1 MVRTKSSPCPNNRKT
16 ALFII
21 MLIILI
27 SSFSIPVYAAEEN
40 PLVYVLEVE
49 GTVTVG
55 TSRYIDRGLQEAQLN
70 QADACIIS
78 LNTPGGLV
86 NATLD
91 IIQDMS
97 AAQLPMITY
106 VNPEGGIAASA
117 GTFILLNGHL
127 AAMSPGTTCGAAM
140 PVTLSPTG
148 EGSQVADDKTINFL
162 AGHMK
167 SIARER
173 GRPADLAEQFVTENL
188 VLNNNEALDKGVVD
202 FVAAGKE
209 QLLDQIHGTE
219 VEVSGKVLELNTQG
233 ARMVAVPLSTSE
245 KALGIIGDPNLAMI
259 FMMLGIFG
267 LIIGFYSPGFVLPE
281 TVGAISL
288 ILGLSGMG
296 LFESNLTAGLL
307 VLLGIGLLVGELL
320 TPTFG
325 IMGVGGIVSIVMGV
339 LLFPNEPLM
348 PEHWFT
354 TFRFTAIGVGLVGAV
369 FILIAVIGIAKL
381 RGRKPVQGDL
391 VSSKGVAA
399 SDINPRGFIRVHGE
413 IWQAEAKDGNII
425 KEGQP
430 VHVVEQEGLLLLV
443 EQINQ
448 NKNGG

>member
-1 MVRTKSSPCPNNRKT
+1 VKYVVRTKSSPCPNNRKT

-245 KALGIIGDPNLAMI
+245 KALGIIGDPNGAYNNKVLEAAELTGFLWNVMWSVDPRDYRSSPQQ
-259 FMMLGIFG
+259 
-267 LIIGFYSPGFVLPE
+267 IINHILMNLHPGTIIVLHEVTPSTTQALPILLQE
-281 TVGAISL
+281 IGKRGYRARSL
-288 ILGLSGMG
+288 SQY
-296 LFESNLTAGLL
+296 LT
-307 VLLGIGLLVGELL
+307 ED
-320 TPTFG
+320 
-325 IMGVGGIVSIVMGV
+325 
-339 LLFPNEPLM
+339 
-348 PEHWFT
+348 
-354 TFRFTAIGVGLVGAV
+354 
-369 FILIAVIGIAKL
+369 K
-381 RGRKPVQGDL
+381 
-391 VSSKGVAA
+391 
-399 SDINPRGFIRVHGE
+399 
-413 IWQAEAKDGNII
+413 
-425 KEGQP
+425 
-430 VHVVEQEGLLLLV
+430 
-443 EQINQ
+443 
-448 NKNGG
+448 